1 MNCDQDDKKVKTM
14 PLLVDQQLCF
24 ALYSANLAMNKVYRQ
39 LLSQLD
45 MTYPQYLVLLVLWEQ
60 DGVPLSHIVDR
71 LGLNTNTLTPL
82 LKRLEAA
89 GFVTRTRGTVDS
101 RQVILWL
108 TPQAKAL
115 REEAEDIPSLFSCKL
130 RDAGCAEGEL
140 SALREQLDHLISRL
154 ETLTQTAGV

>member
-1 MNCDQDDKKVKTM
+1 MHI
-14 PLLVDQQLCF
+14 LVTAASKHGATDEV
-24 ALYSANLAMNKVYRQ
+24 ADAIA
-39 LLSQLD
+39 
-45 MTYPQYLVLLVLWEQ
+45 
-60 DGVPLSHIVDR
+60 
-71 LGLNTNTLTPL
+71 
-82 LKRLEAA
+82 KRLEAA

-101 RQVILWL
+101 RQVILCL

>member
-1 MNCDQDDKKVKTM
+1 MSS
-14 PLLVDQQLCF
+14 PSLLLEDQLCF
-24 ALYSANLAMNKVYRQ
+24 RFYTVVRLITRLYQPHL
-39 LLSQLD
+39 
-45 MTYPQYLVLLVLWEQ
+45 
-60 DGVPLSHIVDR
+60 DR

-101 RQVILWL
+101 RQVILCL

>member
-1 MNCDQDDKKVKTM
+1 MFSRT
-14 PLLVDQQLCF
+14 
-24 ALYSANLAMNKVYRQ
+24 S
-39 LLSQLD
+39 
-45 MTYPQYLVLLVLWEQ
+45 LLVLWEQ
-60 DGVPLSHIVDR
+60 DGVPLRHIVDR

-101 RQVILWL
+101 RQVILCL

-140 SALREQLDHLISRL
+140 SVLREQLDHLIPLL
-154 ETLTQTAGV
+154 ETVTQSAGV

>member
-1 MNCDQDDKKVKTM
+1 MSS
-14 PLLVDQQLCF
+14 PSLLLEDQLCF
-24 ALYSANLAMNKVYRQ
+24 RFYTVVRLIARLYQPHL
-39 LLSQLD
+39 
-45 MTYPQYLVLLVLWEQ
+45 
-60 DGVPLSHIVDR
+60 DR

-101 RQVILWL
+101 RQVILCL

-140 SALREQLDHLISRL
+140 SALREQLDHLIPLL
-154 ETLTQTAGV
+154 ETVTQSAGV

>member
-1 MNCDQDDKKVKTM
+1 MSS
-14 PLLVDQQLCF
+14 PSLLLEDQLCF
-24 ALYSANLAMNKVYRQ
+24 RFYTVVRLITRLYQ
-39 LLSQLD
+39 PHLD
-45 MTYPQYLVLLVLWEQ
+45 RLGLTYPQYLVLLVLWEQ

-101 RQVILWL
+101 RQVILCL

-140 SALREQLDHLISRL
+140 SALHEQLDHLISRL
-154 ETLTQTAGV
+154 ETLTQTAGA

>member
-1 MNCDQDDKKVKTM
+1 MSS
-14 PLLVDQQLCF
+14 PSLLLEDQLCF
-24 ALYSANLAMNKVYRQ
+24 RFYTVVRLITRLYQPHL
-39 LLSQLD
+39 
-45 MTYPQYLVLLVLWEQ
+45 
-60 DGVPLSHIVDR
+60 DR

-101 RQVILWL
+101 RQVILCL

-140 SALREQLDHLISRL
+140 SALREQLDHLIPLL

>member
-1 MNCDQDDKKVKTM
+1 MG
-14 PLLVDQQLCF
+14 
-24 ALYSANLAMNKVYRQ
+24 AGRGA
-39 LLSQLD
+39 
-45 MTYPQYLVLLVLWEQ
+45 
-60 DGVPLSHIVDR
+60 LSHIVDR

-130 RDAGCAEGEL
+130 RDAGCSEGEL
-140 SALREQLDHLISRL
+140 SALREQLDHLIPLL
-154 ETLTQTAGV
+154 ETVTQSAGV